1 MSTKKIINDYPRKN
15 DDWKYINFLEDKI
28 KVLEEELRIEKKRSS
43 KFNQDYN
50 YLKHQTIP
58 QLENKLS
65 YYKQS
70 LL

>member
-1 MSTKKIINDYPRKN
+1 MSKQLITNYPRKN
-15 DDWKYINFLEDKI
+15 TDWKYINYLEDKI
-28 KVLEEELRIEKKRSS
+28 KILEEELRIEKKLSA
-43 KFNQDYN
+43 KFKQDYN